1 MKHIGFF
8 LVFILLPGFFL
19 SAQNHSSG
27 PIVSKPVYFDI
38 SPPLRDLEMLP
49 VTRADLTWKD
59 GIVRNKFN
67 FRRKRDHAN
76 PFTPDLSVQTY
87 KGESTNDTTAQNFP
101 GISNP
106 NGYIPPDT
114 YGEVGLNHYFQVVNA
129 SYAVFNKTGTN
140 ISGTHN
146 TSTIWQG
153 MPNNTNSGDGVVLYD
168 DQADRWVI
176 AQLSM
181 PYYPNSPFFIMM
193 AVSQTNDPTGSWY
206 RYQYQFTDLPDYP
219 KFSVWPDGYYLSVN
233 RFTSG
238 AFNWDGIG
246 AMAFNRTQMIAG
258 NPSPQ
263 SVYFTLDSTYEASSL
278 LPSDCDGTFPS
289 SGTPNYF
296 TYINVSPGPYHL
308 GIYQFHA
315 DWSNPANSTF
325 GSLATL
331 TVNSFNN
338 FSGGAGISQQG
349 TSVHLDPIDDRLM
362 YRLQYRK
369 FNTYQSMVCN
379 HTVNMGSN
387 QAGIRWYELR
397 NTGSGWTVYQQST
410 YSPDSKSRWMASIAQ
425 DTSGNLALGYSISS
439 SSMYPSIRYTG
450 RLKNDPLNTMTYA
463 EHGIINGGG
472 SQTSNSSRWG
482 DYSSMTVDPAVP
494 NTFWY
499 TQEYYTSTSN
509 SNWKTRIASFTL
521 GATNALTVTATA
533 TPSQINVG
541 QSSQLNVI
549 ATGGTGSYI
558 YSWTSIPPGFTSP
571 LQNPVVSPVL
581 TTQYVATVTSG
592 SQTRS
597 DTAEV
602 MVTMTVLATA
612 NPDTINPGGS
622 SQLNATPGGGN
633 GTYTYTWTS
642 IPPGFNSNL
651 QNPVV
656 NPAQTTQYI
665 VLLSD
670 TQQTASD
677 TVTVTVLLQP
687 LAVIASASPDS
698 ICQGGSSQL
707 DAIATGGTGNYTYS
721 WTSTPPGFTSNI
733 KNPVASPSVSTLYT
747 VAVND
752 GNSNVTGNTNVTVI
766 DPPTVAAGN
775 DTTVCQWV
783 NEIYL
788 YGNAGN
794 YSAIGWSTSGDG
806 TFDFPN
812 QLSCIY
818 YPGSGD
824 KSSGQVNLSL
834 TAAPIPPCTNTIS
847 STRHVLIDA
856 CTSVSPW
863 NNNTLRLSIQPNPAY
878 ESVSINL
885 DGLVN
890 QKVKLSVSDIAGKI
904 LFSEEFTASLTI
916 YNRKLQ
922 ASDFG
927 KGLYIV
933 RVVADS
939 QVLTGKLIIK

>member
-1 MKHIGFF
+1 MKRIVFF
-8 LVFILLPGFFL
+8 IVLFLFPGFFL
-19 SAQNHSSG
+19 SAQEHSSG
-27 PIVSKPVYFDI
+27 PVVSKPVYFDI

-49 VTRADLTWKD
+49 VTRADLSWKD

-67 FRRKRDHAN
+67 FRRKKGQVI
-76 PFTPDLSVQTY
+76 PFTPDPSVQTY
-87 KGESTNDTTAQNFP
+87 KAASTNDTTAQNFS
-101 GISNP
+101 GISNV

-114 YGEVGLNHYFQVVNA
+114 YGEVGPNHYFQVVNA

-146 TSTIWQG
+146 TSTVWQG

-219 KFSVWPDGYYLSVN
+219 KFGVWPDGYYLSVN
-233 RFTSG
+233 RFTPGS
-238 AFNWDGIG
+238 FNWDGIG

-258 NPSPQ
+258 NSSPQ
-263 SVYFTLDSTYEASSL
+263 SVLFTLDSTYEASSL

-289 SGTPNYF
+289 SGTPDYF

-308 GIYQFHA
+308 GIYQFHV

-331 TVNSFNN
+331 PVNSFNN

-349 TSVHLDPIDDRLM
+349 TTVQLDPIDDRLM

-410 YSPDSKSRWMASIAQ
+410 YSPDSKSRWMASMAQ
-425 DTSGNLALGYSISS
+425 DTSGNIALGFSLSS
-439 SSMYPSIRYTG
+439 SSTYPSIRYTG

-472 SQTSNSSRWG
+472 SQTSSSSRWG

-509 SNWKTRIASFTL
+509 SSWKTRIASFTL
-521 GATNALTVTATA
+521 GASSTLSVTATA

-549 ATGGTGSYI
+549 ATGGTGSYV
-558 YSWTSIPPGFTSP
+558 YSWTSIPAGFTSP
-571 LQNPVVSPVL
+571 LQNPVVSPIL
-581 TTQYVATVTSG
+581 TTKYVATVTSG
-592 SQTRS
+592 SQVKS
-597 DTAEV
+597 DTCQV
-602 MVTMTVLATA
+602 LVTMTVVATA
-612 NPDTINPGGS
+612 TPDTINPGGS

-633 GTYTYTWTS
+633 GSYTYSWTS
-642 IPPGFNSNL
+642 VPPGFTSNL

-656 NPAQTTQYI
+656 TPTQTTQYI
-665 VLLSD
+665 ILLSD
-670 TQQTASD
+670 SQQNASD
-677 TVTVTVLLQP
+677 TITVTILLQP

-707 DAIATGGTGNYTYS
+707 NASASGGTGNFTYS
-721 WTSTPPGFTSNI
+721 WTSVPPGFTANI
-733 KNPVASPSVSTLYT
+733 KNPVASPTVSTIYN

-752 GNSNVTGNTNVTVI
+752 GNSSVTGSTGVAVI
-766 DPPTVAAGN
+766 NPPTVAAGN

-783 NEIYL
+783 NSIYL
-788 YGNAGN
+788 YGTANN
-794 YSAIGWSTSGDG
+794 YSAVSWSTSGDG
-806 TFDFPN
+806 SFDFPN
-812 QLSCIY
+812 QLACTY
-818 YPGSGD
+818 FPGQGD
-824 KSSGQVNLSL
+824 KSNAQVDLSL
-834 TAAPIPPCTNTIS
+834 TAAPLPPCPNTIS
-847 STRHVLIDA
+847 STKHVLFDP
-856 CTSVSPW
+856 CTGVPPGGSS
-863 NNNTLRLSIQPNPAY
+863 LLKMSIQPNPAY
-878 ESVSINL
+878 DAFSIII
-885 DGLVN
+885 DGLAN
-890 QKVKLSVSDIAGKI
+890 QAVILHISDITGKAI
-904 LFSEEFTASLTI
+904 FSEEFTASAAT
-916 YNRKLQ
+916 YRKSLN

-927 KGLYIV
+927 NGIYIV
-933 RVVADS
+933 RVIADS
-939 QVLTGKLIIK
+939 EVLTGKLIVK